1 MLPDFHWLLAYLSLG
16 ALTGWLGGLFGIGG
30 GLILVPVLAFL
41 FQAQGIPAAN
51 VLQLALGSAMG
62 VILFTSLASLRK
74 HHQLGAVRWPAVRAL
89 TPGILLG
96 TGLGTWIA
104 TQVPAHFLALFFAG
118 FVYLVA
124 GQMWLGRKPHPA
136 RQLPGKTGMTAFGL
150 FTGSLSS
157 LVSIG
162 GGTFVV
168 PFLVWCNVPLR
179 HAIGTAAAVG
189 FPLAAGA
196 SLGYAIGGWN
206 LAGLPAPHAGFAY
219 LPAIFWTGLASV
231 FTAPLGAR
239 LAHRLNVEKLRKL
252 FALLLVVLATR
263 LLTHTIGG

>member
-1 MLPDFHWLLAYLSLG
+1 LLPDFHWLLAYLALG

-41 FQAQGIPAAN
+41 FQAQDIPADH

-62 VILFTSLASLRK
+62 IILFTALASLRK
-74 HHQLGAVRWPAVRAL
+74 HHQLGAVRWSAVRAL

-104 TQVPAHFLALFFAG
+104 TQAHAHFLALFFAG

-124 GQMWLGRKPHPA
+124 GHMWFGGKPHAA

-150 FTGSLSS
+150 CTGSLSS

-168 PFLVWCNVPLR
+168 PFLVWCNIPLP

-196 SLGYAIGGWN
+196 SLGYVIGGWN
-206 LAGLPAPHAGFAY
+206 VAGLPAPHAGFTY
-219 LPAIFWTGLASV
+219 LPAIFWTAAASI

-239 LAHRLNVEKLRKL
+239 LAHRLNVEKLRQL
-252 FALLLVVLATR
+252 FALLLVVLATK
-263 LLTHTIGG
+263 LLMQIALS

>member
-1 MLPDFHWLLAYLSLG
+1 LLPDFHWLLAYLTLG

-41 FQAQGIPAAN
+41 FQAQGISADH

-62 VILFTSLASLRK
+62 IILFTSLASLRT
-74 HHQLGAVRWPAVRAL
+74 HHQLGAVRWPTVRVL

-104 TQVPAHFLALFFAG
+104 TQVSGHLLALFFAG

-124 GQMWLGRKPHPA
+124 WHMGFGSKPHPA
-136 RQLPGKTGMTAFGL
+136 RQLPGMTSMTAFGL

-179 HAIGTAAAVG
+179 YAIGTAAAVG

-196 SLGYAIGGWN
+196 SLGYVIGGWN
-206 LAGLPAPHAGFAY
+206 VASLPAPHAGFGY
-219 LPAIFWTGLASV
+219 LPAIFWTGLASI

-239 LAHRLNVEKLRKL
+239 LAHQLNVAKLRKL
-252 FALLLVVLATR
+252 FALLLVALATK
-263 LLTHTIGG
+263 LLMQAA

>member
-1 MLPDFHWLLAYLSLG
+1 MLAYLALG

-41 FQAQGIPAAN
+41 FQAQGISADH

-62 VILFTSLASLRK
+62 IILFTALASLRK
-74 HHQLGAVRWPAVRAL
+74 HHHLGVVRWPTVRAL

-104 TQVPAHFLALFFAG
+104 TQVSGHFLALFFAG

-124 GQMWLGRKPHPA
+124 GHLWFGSKPHPA
-136 RQLPGKTGMTAFGL
+136 RQLPGKAGMTAFGL

-168 PFLVWCNVPLR
+168 PFLVWCNIPLR

-196 SLGYAIGGWN
+196 SLGYAIGGWHISE
-206 LAGLPAPHAGFAY
+206 LPSPHAGFAY
-219 LPAIFWTGLASV
+219 FPAIFWTGLASI
-231 FTAPLGAR
+231 FTAPLGAQ

-252 FALLLVVLATR
+252 FALLLVVLATK
-263 LLTHTIGG
+263 LLM